1 MNLEILTE
9 KTCDLSR
16 EVGKFLRGEAGK
28 VKVEDVESKGLHDF
42 VTYVDKNAE
51 QLLVEGLG
59 KLLPEAG
66 FITEEDTSSKKGE
79 RYTWVVDPLDGT
91 TNFIHSVPC
100 YSISIALMD
109 GDDVVLGVIYE
120 INLDECFYA
129 WKGGGAH
136 MNREKIQ
143 VSKAS
148 KLEDSLIITGFP
160 NRDYSRLDAYLA
172 LFKYFMEETHGLR
185 RFGSAAVD
193 LAYVACGRGEGFYE
207 YGLSAWDVAA
217 GVIIVKEA
225 GGEVTDF
232 KGGEDFI
239 FGGEIVAGNKN
250 VFANFLAAISKYL
263 T

>member
-16 EVGKFLRGEAGK
+16 EVGQFLRGEAGK
-28 VKVEDVESKGLHDF
+28 VAVDDVQVKGLHDF
-42 VTYVDKNAE
+42 VTYVDKKAE
-51 QLLVEGLG
+51 QLLVKGLE
-59 KLLPEAG
+59 KILPEAG
-66 FITEEDTSSKKGE
+66 FITEEETSSKKGD

-100 YSISIALMD
+100 YCISIALMD
-109 GDDVVLGVIYE
+109 GDEVVLGVIYE

-129 WKGGGAH
+129 WMGGGAH
-136 MNREKIQ
+136 LNGNEIQ
-143 VSKAS
+143 VSKAD

-160 NRDYSRLDAYLA
+160 NRDYSRLDEYLD
-172 LFKYFMEETHGLR
+172 LFRHFMEQTHGLR

-217 GVIIVKEA
+217 GAIIVKEA
-225 GGEVTDF
+225 GGVVTDF
-232 KGGEDFI
+232 KGGEGYI
-239 FGGEIVAGNKN
+239 FGGEIVAGNKK
-250 VFANFLAAISKYL
+250 VFEDFLADISKYL
-263 T
+263 A